1 MLPSEL
7 LVARIYG
14 NKIVPRFARMSR
26 ENLGLAAEMI
36 NIFKTSIGRKRG
48 EILDLVSEFEEGVN
62 YRFVR
67 GLRILLERRSVFEV
81 KSRLNPVEVR
91 RFVFEEASRA
101 GGPVTSRGERR
112 RILERVAVK
121 LSSTVEEVE
130 EALWADQE
138 TEQVLVSFSDVD
150 PAELLRIYNLSLAQT
165 MLFNAIS
172 LNVYVEGGGKEV
184 LREVKYRGLM
194 YLAEKQGKWVTITI
208 DGPASLLKMTER
220 YGTSM
225 AKILPSVITSGKW
238 AIRANVVRK
247 GADNKPRI
255 YEFTLSYR
263 DNYLLKTREREEVK
277 FDSMVEE
284 DFYRAFQSL
293 GTDWVIKRESE
304 PLLAGKT
311 ILVPDF
317 TLEKGPVKVYLEIV
331 GFWTDEY
338 VKRKLEKLGKVEE
351 NVILAVDEE
360 LACSSFQRY
369 RDVIYY
375 RKKIPLKPLIEI
387 LRRYEVEALERS
399 ARSLELE
406 RYVPDKDVIRLDE
419 VADAYGVSV
428 ESVKERLHVEG
439 YRVIGSLLISEQ
451 VLEAIKGELESK
463 PERSRLEAEAI
474 LKRYGVGDFDLV
486 LDALGF
492 KTVWPGV
499 IDPKKAKVVRK

>member
-1 MLPSEL
+1 M
-7 LVARIYG
+7 
-14 NKIVPRFARMSR
+14 
-26 ENLGLAAEMI
+26 
-36 NIFKTSIGRKRG
+36 
-48 EILDLVSEFEEGVN
+48 
-62 YRFVR
+62 
-67 GLRILLERRSVFEV
+67 
-81 KSRLNPVEVR
+81 
-91 RFVFEEASRA
+91 
-101 GGPVTSRGERR
+101 
-112 RILERVAVK
+112 
-121 LSSTVEEVE
+121 
-130 EALWADQE
+130 
-138 TEQVLVSFSDVD
+138 
-150 PAELLRIYNLSLAQT
+150 
-165 MLFNAIS
+165 
-172 LNVYVEGGGKEV
+172 
-184 LREVKYRGLM
+184 
-194 YLAEKQGKWVTITI
+194 
-208 DGPASLLKMTER
+208 
-220 YGTSM
+220 
-225 AKILPSVITSGKW
+225 
-238 AIRANVVRK
+238 
-247 GADNKPRI
+247 
-255 YEFTLSYR
+255 
-263 DNYLLKTREREEVK
+263 
-277 FDSMVEE
+277 
-284 DFYRAFQSL
+284 
-293 GTDWVIKRESE
+293 
-304 PLLAGKT
+304 
-311 ILVPDF
+311 
-317 TLEKGPVKVYLEIV
+317 
-331 GFWTDEY
+331 
-338 VKRKLEKLGKVEE
+338 EE